1 VRAIRNGDT
10 AAHSINRQTNMFK
23 SSFAQEILE
32 ETKHHN
38 SSNLQDAILPIQRH
52 SLYKSQFAASTHGPL
67 DNIDVNIED
76 EPPDRPS
83 SKFGNRPPSVLDN
96 INIPGNNNETA
107 EFQTSDLG
115 TSDFSSSEIWPS
127 TSSSPFEYT
136 QRYRRCSFGDSVPGQ
151 VATQNS
157 FLNLQS
163 SMQFSYLKR
172 ACMELDLGLG
182 EDDWNSIAAN
192 LLKDF
197 NKNVRNIAINTSENF
212 VNLGDFLSELQS
224 YREEKRR
231 SKLKDDNSNF
241 SREDSISEEELN
253 EHLSSK
259 ALTAKL
265 AAKELETLQV
275 RLECQ
280 QLYND
285 NLQLR
290 EEFKQLKQISNPKK
304 YLDLQKEIEHLHWQL
319 NKMENSRKLY
329 ELATGQLVTFLEQ
342 VSSSL
347 STSTSSRGSQST
359 LAEIGGLSSENILHA
374 KRLSLASLDMARSQ
388 SMPGLVLAD
397 TLASI
402 PKNRRISARE
412 KRVRR
417 SSSVSKT
424 RVSSTSPLPSLA
436 EQDDPK
442 QANESVP
449 GVPNPASHI
458 RSLNSDNQSTDSFPL
473 YRRSNSVSDPLCVS
487 TPKSYK
493 SRLKTKD
500 IESDSELSK
509 RGTLTS
515 LSSSSS
521 ASPPSTDTSRSRDN
535 CSSESLASV
544 GMVKKTGHSRSMSS
558 LLAEPKVLSLTA
570 PQLELV
576 SGEQKV
582 VLASKASRLLK
593 TVKLM
598 LAREKSYNV
607 SSAEGRK
614 RGRKVNKSAY
624 QHRCSG
630 SPCDS
635 GCPEP
640 VAVGAVLR
648 TTPAS
653 SFDTHTQFSDTQ
665 EIHTKVLDKIEPS
678 KKDADQAPI
687 ATGDKNK
694 KYYLAKQDR
703 LFATKEETGV
713 NPPSYNNKTLPDYL
727 QTRKNKNLS
736 RRDSRGS
743 SISIKVEPTEE
754 DNCVMCIKER
764 EIDGRRSVKTR
775 AASREESVHRT
786 PIIPENKVDRSKSDA
801 QEKIRNEKEEP
812 DTVKSKTNSSSKF
825 IKRSRSFSR
834 IFSYSMLNRSKE
846 YRL

>member
-1 VRAIRNGDT
+1 
-10 AAHSINRQTNMFK
+10 MFK

-38 SSNLQDAILPIQRH
+38 SSNIQDAILPIQRH

-67 DNIDVNIED
+67 DNIDVNTED
-76 EPPDRPS
+76 EPPDKPGGA
-83 SKFGNRPPSVLDN
+83 SKYGNTRPPSVLDN
-96 INIPGNNNETA
+96 INIPGNNNNETT

-197 NKNVRNIAINTSENF
+197 NKNVRNIAINTTENF

-231 SKLKDDNSNF
+231 RKLKDDNSNF

-347 STSTSSRGSQST
+347 TNNTSRGT
-359 LAEIGGLSSENILHA
+359 LAELGGLSSENISHA

-397 TLASI
+397 TLGSI

-436 EQDDPK
+436 EQEDPK
-442 QANESVP
+442 AVP
-449 GVPNPASHI
+449 GQVHHDPVQPSHA
-458 RSLNSDNQSTDSFPL
+458 RSPHSDNQSTDSFPL

-487 TPKSYK
+487 TPKTYK
-493 SRLKTKD
+493 SRLKAKD
-500 IESDSELSK
+500 LESDSEVSK

-535 CSSESLASV
+535 CSTESMASV
-544 GMVKKTGHSRSMSS
+544 GMVKNTGHSRSMSS

-614 RGRKVNKSAY
+614 RGRKLQKSGY
-624 QHRCSG
+624 QSRSSSG
-630 SPCDS
+630 YPSTQPLAS
-635 GCPEP
+635 
-640 VAVGAVLR
+640 GAVLR
-648 TTPAS
+648 TT
-653 SFDTHTQFSDTQ
+653 SFDTQISDSQ
-665 EIHTKVLDKIEPS
+665 DILDKAVDKIEISEPAS
-678 KKDADQAPI
+678 VT
-687 ATGDKNK
+687 TGEKNK
-694 KYYLAKQDR
+694 VCYPPKQDR
-703 LFATKEETGV
+703 IFAGKEEG
-713 NPPSYNNKTLPDYL
+713 SYSNHPDNYQRQKIKKT
-727 QTRKNKNLS
+727 S
-736 RRDSRGS
+736 RRDSCRS
-743 SISIKVEPTEE
+743 SSSLQVEQTDE
-754 DNCVMCIKER
+754 DNCVMCLQEKELIR
-764 EIDGRRSVKTR
+764 GTRGGRTR
-775 AASREESVHRT
+775 ASCREESVNADIR
-786 PIIPENKVDRSKSDA
+786 VDRSKSDA
-801 QEKIRNEKEEP
+801 QDKVRKEKEEA
-812 DTVKSKTNSSSKF
+812 DTLKNKSSSSKF

-834 IFSYSMLNRSKE
+834 IFNYSMLNRSKE

>member
-1 VRAIRNGDT
+1 VTCWLIVSACK
-10 AAHSINRQTNMFK
+10 AAQYCNPQAKLHKQINKQTNMFK

-38 SSNLQDAILPIQRH
+38 SSDIQDAILPIQRH

-76 EPPDRPS
+76 EPPDRAA
-83 SKFGNRPPSVLDN
+83 SKFGNTRPPSVLDN
-96 INIPGNNNETA
+96 INIPGNNNNETA

-172 ACMELDLGLG
+172 ACVELDLGLG

-197 NKNVRNIAINTSENF
+197 NKNVRNIAINNTENL

-231 SKLKDDNSNF
+231 RKLKDDNSNF
-241 SREDSISEEELN
+241 SHDESISEEELN

-347 STSTSSRGSQST
+347 TTNTSRGT
-359 LAEIGGLSSENILHA
+359 LADLGGLSSENISHA

-388 SMPGLVLAD
+388 SMPGLALAD
-397 TLASI
+397 SLLPTG
-402 PKNRRISARE
+402 KNRRISARE

-442 QANESVP
+442 AVP
-449 GVPNPASHI
+449 GPVHDLVPPLASHT
-458 RSLNSDNQSTDSFPL
+458 RSHLSDTHSTDSFPL

-493 SRLKTKD
+493 SRLKTKEL
-500 IESDSELSK
+500 ESDSEVSK

-535 CSSESLASV
+535 CSTESMASV
-544 GMVKKTGHSRSMSS
+544 GMVKNMGHSRSMSS

-570 PQLELV
+570 PQLDLV

-614 RGRKVNKSAY
+614 RGRKQTKAGY
-624 QHRCSG
+624 QHS
-630 SPCDS
+630 
-635 GCPEP
+635 E
-640 VAVGAVLR
+640 
-648 TTPAS
+648 
-653 SFDTHTQFSDTQ
+653 
-665 EIHTKVLDKIEPS
+665 
-678 KKDADQAPI
+678 
-687 ATGDKNK
+687 
-694 KYYLAKQDR
+694 
-703 LFATKEETGV
+703 LFAGV
-713 NPPSYNNKTLPDYL
+713 PPAPA
-727 QTRKNKNLS
+727 Q
-736 RRDSRGS
+736 
-743 SISIKVEPTEE
+743 
-754 DNCVMCIKER
+754 
-764 EIDGRRSVKTR
+764 
-775 AASREESVHRT
+775 AA
-786 PIIPENKVDRSKSDA
+786 PPWLLG
-801 QEKIRNEKEEP
+801 Q
-812 DTVKSKTNSSSKF
+812 
-825 IKRSRSFSR
+825 
-834 IFSYSMLNRSKE
+834 Y
-846 YRL
+846 

>member
-1 VRAIRNGDT
+1 
-10 AAHSINRQTNMFK
+10 MFK

-38 SSNLQDAILPIQRH
+38 SSNIQDAILPIQRH

-67 DNIDVNIED
+67 DNIDVNTED
-76 EPPDRPS
+76 EPPDKPGGA
-83 SKFGNRPPSVLDN
+83 SKYGNTRPPSVLDN
-96 INIPGNNNETA
+96 INIPGNNNNETT

-197 NKNVRNIAINTSENF
+197 NKNVRNIAINTTENF

-231 SKLKDDNSNF
+231 RKLKDDNSNF

-347 STSTSSRGSQST
+347 TNNTSRGT
-359 LAEIGGLSSENILHA
+359 LAELGGLSSENISHA

-397 TLASI
+397 TLGSI

-436 EQDDPK
+436 EQEDPK
-442 QANESVP
+442 AVP
-449 GVPNPASHI
+449 GQVHHDPVQPSHA
-458 RSLNSDNQSTDSFPL
+458 RSPHSDNQSTDSFPL

-487 TPKSYK
+487 TPKTYK
-493 SRLKTKD
+493 SRLKAKD
-500 IESDSELSK
+500 LESDSEVSK

-535 CSSESLASV
+535 CSTESMASV
-544 GMVKKTGHSRSMSS
+544 GMVKNTGHSRSMSS

-614 RGRKVNKSAY
+614 RGRKLQKSGY
-624 QHRCSG
+624 QTRSSSG
-630 SPCDS
+630 YPSTQS
-635 GCPEP
+635 L
-640 VAVGAVLR
+640 ASGAVLR
-648 TTPAS
+648 TT
-653 SFDTHTQFSDTQ
+653 SFDTQISDSQ
-665 EIHTKVLDKIEPS
+665 DILDKAVDKIEISEPAS
-678 KKDADQAPI
+678 VT
-687 ATGDKNK
+687 TGEKNK
-694 KYYLAKQDR
+694 VCYPPKQDR
-703 LFATKEETGV
+703 IFAGKEEG
-713 NPPSYNNKTLPDYL
+713 SYSNHPDNYQRQKIKKT
-727 QTRKNKNLS
+727 S
-736 RRDSRGS
+736 RRDSCRS
-743 SISIKVEPTEE
+743 SSSLQVEQTDE
-754 DNCVMCIKER
+754 DNCVMCLQEKELIR
-764 EIDGRRSVKTR
+764 GTRGGRTR
-775 AASREESVHRT
+775 ASCREESVNAD
-786 PIIPENKVDRSKSDA
+786 IKVDRSKSDA
-801 QEKIRNEKEEP
+801 QDKVRKEKEEA
-812 DTVKSKTNSSSKF
+812 DTVKNKSSSKF

-834 IFSYSMLNRSKE
+834 IFNYSMLNRSKE